1 MQNEEQIFLTTL
13 IMGHELDHELAVA
26 ASCVCVLRGNKP
38 SPKIGIKGAL
48 GRGVAISKLGWQL
61 T

>member
-1 MQNEEQIFLTTL
+1 
-13 IMGHELDHELAVA
+13 MGHELDHELAVA

-38 SPKIGIKGAL
+38 SPKIGIKVAL